1 MTELVVQRITKLTV
15 QIILP
20 ILSHRS
26 DNFFGSAKKKNKQT
40 KVCFLLLLKAYL
52 SNSIPQEKLQD
63 EIIKIVIKQEEL
75 HKWQA

>member
-1 MTELVVQRITKLTV
+1 MFFIIYWKLT
-15 QIILP
+15 
-20 ILSHRS
+20 
-26 DNFFGSAKKKNKQT
+26 
-40 KVCFLLLLKAYL
+40 L